1 MRSALLFFVLV
12 ALLPAAQAGL
22 IGTHGFD
29 ERLTYAPGLR
39 ADATSFTFMS
49 GALAADLTGAAGP
62 FGFFSAQGG
71 TLSGIQQICFTDGTN
86 PPCRTSSAA
95 AFTVRVSPGGG
106 FAVDFPKADSEV
118 EADHAL
124 GLFVDF
130 ANERDLQALKLEK
143 SLVASTVGATVRFP
157 RIEAV
162 PTTAATVQAVSA
174 ASARIVGLNAATTLT
189 VSDGAFTRTFS
200 GSNAVL
206 FQGAALRMEPVTA
219 STLVLPF
226 ETGATAV
233 WTKAT
238 DAAADAGLKLS
249 RINTV
254 IGDLNGASKNGGAP
268 ATFPVDG
275 LGAIEPLA
283 ARIVNGALVRLP
295 AQAATPAAALAGLSL
310 VRLATLEVRADAAGL
325 AATGDAVLEIQGGR
339 VQEAAPLYGVSYLQL
354 PWWSYLLWGLAIAAF
369 IVRLA
374 LNKRLPKPKETRWH
388 RLRWIGFIAGPLAFL
403 LLFVLWDLEVQ
414 AAWGTSLLSGLADGM
429 EKEAFLALLV
439 IEVAPFLLMLAA
451 VASPLILLA
460 RSAFRLGKQGTFM
473 GLSSAIGYLL
483 AYPLGAIL
491 LLSYLDF
498 ALRQAAG

>member
-1 MRSALLFFVLV
+1 MRSALLLFLLV
-12 ALLPAAQAGL
+12 ALLPAAQGGL
-22 IGTHGFD
+22 IGTHTYE

-39 ADATSFTFMS
+39 ADATSFTFLS
-49 GALAADLTGAAGP
+49 GALEADLTGATGP
-62 FGFFSAQGG
+62 FGFFGAQGG
-71 TLSGIQQICFTDGTN
+71 TLSGIQQICFTDGAN
-86 PPCRTSSAA
+86 PPCRTSTAA
-95 AFTVRVSPGGG
+95 AFTVRVSNGGG
-106 FAVDFPKADSEV
+106 FAVDFPKADSRV
-118 EADHAL
+118 DASHAL

-143 SLVASTVGATVRFP
+143 SLVASAVGGLVSFP
-157 RIEAV
+157 RIESV
-162 PTTAATVQAVSA
+162 PTTAATVQMVSA
-174 ASARIVGLNAATTLT
+174 ASARIVALNPATTLT
-189 VSDGAFTRTFS
+189 VSDGVFTRTLS
-200 GSNAVL
+200 GSNPLL
-206 FQGAALRMEPVTA
+206 FQGAALRMDPVTA

-226 ETGATAV
+226 ESGATST
-233 WTKAT
+233 WTAAT
-238 DAAADAGLKLS
+238 PAASEAGLKLS
-249 RINTV
+249 RLNTV
-254 IGDLNGASKNGGAP
+254 IGDLNGASKNGGTP

-283 ARIVNGALVRLP
+283 ARIVNGALVRVP

-310 VRLATLEVRADAAGL
+310 VRLSTLTVGADEAGL
-325 AATGDAVLEIQGGR
+325 AATGDASLEIQGGR
-339 VQEAAPLYGVSYLQL
+339 VQEVEPLYGFSYVQL

-374 LNKRLPKPKETRWH
+374 LHKRLPKPKETRWH

-414 AAWGTSLLSGLADGM
+414 AAWGTSLLAGLAGGM
-429 EKEAFLALLV
+429 EKEAFLALLA
-439 IEVAPFLLMLAA
+439 IEVAPFLLMLFA

-460 RSAFRLGKQGTFM
+460 RSLFRIAKQGNFM